1 MGLLIQKPK
10 RTGPLYSQQQY
21 SSWNS
26 NCTTQLV
33 RQKKFDTGCRK
44 RFGNLHAFPTSE
56 ILRTEY
62 DREITTE
69 KEAKSKQS
77 NEHFCICF
85 ALNHFTS
92 LTSVVFPLLQK
103 PHRNV
108 QTCICTYISN
118 SSTPSVQVYKSS
130 FLLGHGAQPKMT
142 YSPGRREQHSLQAY
156 IERDMQCDSIQ

>member
-10 RTGPLYSQQQY
+10 RTGPWYSYQQQY

-33 RQKKFDTGCRK
+33 RQKFDTGCRK
-44 RFGNLHAFPTSE
+44 RFGNMHAFPTSE
-56 ILRTEY
+56 ILRTKY

-77 NEHFCICF
+77 NEHFCISF
-85 ALNHFTS
+85 TPNHFTS
-92 LTSVVFPLLQK
+92 LTSVVSLLLQE

-108 QTCICTYISN
+108 KMCICTYISN
-118 SSTPSVQVYKSS
+118 SSTPSVQVYKSYL
-130 FLLGHGAQPKMT
+130 LLGHRAQPKMT
-142 YSPGRREQHSLQAY
+142 Y
-156 IERDMQCDSIQ
+156 